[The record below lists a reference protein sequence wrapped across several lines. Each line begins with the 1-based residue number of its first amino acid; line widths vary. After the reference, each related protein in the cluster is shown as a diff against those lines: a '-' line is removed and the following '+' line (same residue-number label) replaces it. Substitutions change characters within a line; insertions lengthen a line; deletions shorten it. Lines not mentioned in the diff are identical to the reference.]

1 MAGFGQ
7 GGSVNM
13 SPTASFLNRTLR
25 PMRSS
30 MAGADAIA
38 PPSRVFAKA
47 PRKGIASLPSPK
59 PARGP
64 QFMPIDPR
72 MAMMDEGAYAHGDPA
87 PDLSPGEVMPG
98 SGMARSQ
105 ALPMVSPVLGST
117 RPYPRGMDPMELD
130 PMQGEQDENPG
141 IHQLQ
146 QLKEMFPDVERQLL
160 PNELRDQLMMSRA
173 QQGVSNEDLNPI
185 DAEYAKI
192 GRRQPVSSL
201 TPESFDAYRM
211 KALQDQFRQSVTN
224 KQQFDHLTNQA
235 WNRDDRD
242 ARYDE
247 GIAKIANPLLG
258 AFMGKGSRAYLDADS
273 AAKLKGIDSHRNARV
288 QERYAQQRGDNEMN
302 DLLMELDPNTPKN
315 MDARRGRNQGYMNS
329 ISSMNSSIDRGENYD
344 SLGQHRMN
352 QDANAEDKL
361 SQAAEKMNM
370 TKEQFL
376 QSLGLKR
383 DQFNEVKR
391 VNEQGNYSQQGNIR
405 LSEDRNKQT
414 AIRDENSNKNNQGN
428 LAARNRGL
436 DQTGAR
442 DEANQSDRI
451 VKNAIAAGKLNKDG
465 MPTVSQAGQDAAMQ
479 VFNPK
484 NPTHIS
490 TAREILAAAKAQL
503 PGAPKEQIHALASK
517 LARARGLNIE

>member
-1 MAGFGQ
+1 
-7 GGSVNM
+7 
-13 SPTASFLNRTLR
+13 
-25 PMRSS
+25 MRSS
-30 MAGADAIA
+30 MAGSEAIA

-47 PRKGIASLPSPK
+47 PRKGIASLPSPA
-59 PARGP
+59 PQRGP

-98 SGMARSQ
+98 SGMARAQ

-117 RPYPRGMDPMELD
+117 RPYPRGMDPMDLD
-130 PMQGEQDENPG
+130 PNGENEAYPEPGENPG

-173 QQGVSNEDLNPI
+173 QQGVNNEDLNPI
-185 DAEYAKI
+185 DEQLAAA
-192 GRRQPVSSL
+192 GRRQPVGSL

-329 ISSMNSSIDRGENYD
+329 ISSMNSSIDRGQNYD
-344 SLGQHRMN
+344 SLDQHRN
-352 QDANAEDKL
+352 RQDANAEDKL
-361 SQAAEKMNM
+361 EEMARKNNM
-370 TKEQFL
+370 SKEQFL
-376 QSLGLKR
+376 LSLGLKR
-383 DQFNEVKR
+383 EQFGEQKR
-391 VNEQGNYSQQGNIR
+391 VNQEGTYNQQGNIR
-405 LSEDRNKQT
+405 LSGERNAQT
-414 AIRDENSNKNNQGN
+414 AIRDENANQNNKNNQALRG
-428 LAARNRGL
+428 RGL
-436 DQTGAR
+436 DQESKR
-442 DEANQSDRI
+442 DEANQRDKI
-451 VKNAIAAGKLNKDG
+451 VRNAIDAGKLNKDG
-465 MPTVSQAGQDAAMQ
+465 MPTVSQAGRDAAIQ

-484 NPTHIS
+484 NPTHVS

>member
-1 MAGFGQ
+1 
-7 GGSVNM
+7 
-13 SPTASFLNRTLR
+13 
-25 PMRSS
+25 MRSS
-30 MAGADAIA
+30 MAGAEAIA
-38 PPSRVFAKA
+38 PPSRVFAAA

-59 PARGP
+59 PVRGP

-98 SGMARSQ
+98 SGMARAQ

-117 RPYPRGMDPMELD
+117 RPYPRGMDPMDLD
-130 PMQGEQDENPG
+130 PNGENEAYPEPGENPG

-173 QQGVSNEDLNPI
+173 QQGVNNEDLNPI
-185 DAEYAKI
+185 DEQLAAA

-258 AFMGKGSRAYLDADS
+258 AFMGKSSRAYLDADS

-288 QERYAQQRGDNEMN
+288 QERYAQHRGDNEMN
-302 DLLMELDPNTPKN
+302 DLLMSLDPNTPAN

-329 ISSMNSSIDRGENYD
+329 ISSMNSSIDRGEDYD
-344 SLGQHRMN
+344 SKNARREHQNLTDDQKLDIQADKLGLDRDKFKALVRN
-352 QDANAEDKL
+352 QDRNFAHK
-361 SQAAEKMNM
+361 EKIDSEG
-370 TKEQFL
+370 TFA
-376 QSLGLKR
+376 
-383 DQFNEVKR
+383 
-391 VNEQGNYSQQGNIR
+391 QQGNIR
-405 LSEDRNKQT
+405 LGDDRNRQT
-414 AIRDENSNKNNQGN
+414 IVRDGN
-428 LAARNRGL
+428 TSSYQQASLAAREKEISNKAAATSQTAEQRKKEQFINARRRDKDGNYIYDESARRATAEHLNRSN
-436 DQTGAR
+436 R
-442 DEANQSDRI
+442 DH
-451 VKNAIAAGKLNKDG
+451 VAIAR
-465 MPTVSQAGQDAAMQ
+465 QAYQ
-479 VFNPK
+479 
-484 NPTHIS
+484 
-490 TAREILAAAKAQL
+490 AAKAQL
-503 PGAPKEQIHALASK
+503 PNGNKSQIEALASR
-517 LARARGLNIE
+517 LALESGLIVE